1 MKFDLHGIRFN
12 VFKYLFLFSLA
23 ILLLFG
29 GLQLVLIRPYYRDNK
44 MQSVKNISTS
54 IENNLLNKQASQ
66 ADVEAIFDLVV
77 NNDTCVAVYNENG
90 DNIYYSDA
98 IGEACMLHQD
108 IELFGE
114 NLNIA
119 GDSKHFVSLLKDHKR
134 LEATIESR
142 VTGYEML
149 VYGRVIANDLVN
161 YYLVLN
167 SPLEPVESVIDFI
180 LGQYLYIA
188 IIVFVIAFV
197 VALFLANNLSS
208 PIRKMQKEALK
219 LQSGHYNV
227 HFQSPNPTFS
237 EINDLALTLDNAAL
251 KLSKIDELRKDLLAN
266 VSHDIKTPLTMI
278 QAYAEMIEDISGDD
292 PLKRK
297 EHLDIILKE
306 TDYLNKLI
314 TDMQELS
321 KMQSG
326 NLELKKDNFDL
337 KDTVEDI
344 IDLLD
349 ALFKEHQLKLVLD
362 LKPVVVYA
370 DELKISQVIYNFLSN
385 AIKHSPKGGS
395 IYITIIDKDDYVR
408 LEVRDEGE
416 GINEEDLPY
425 IWDRYYKIDKRF
437 KRNLDSTG
445 LGLAIAKAILE
456 AHHARYGTKSKIGE
470 GALFYFELSK
480 EYEEE
485 NDGLSP
491 LY

>member
-1 MKFDLHGIRFN
+1 
-12 VFKYLFLFSLA
+12 
-23 ILLLFG
+23 
-29 GLQLVLIRPYYRDNK
+29 
-44 MQSVKNISTS
+44 
-54 IENNLLNKQASQ
+54 
-66 ADVEAIFDLVV
+66 
-77 NNDTCVAVYNENG
+77 
-90 DNIYYSDA
+90 
-98 IGEACMLHQD
+98 
-108 IELFGE
+108 
-114 NLNIA
+114 
-119 GDSKHFVSLLKDHKR
+119 
-134 LEATIESR
+134 
-142 VTGYEML
+142 
-149 VYGRVIANDLVN
+149 
-161 YYLVLN
+161 
-167 SPLEPVESVIDFI
+167 
-180 LGQYLYIA
+180 
-188 IIVFVIAFV
+188 
-197 VALFLANNLSS
+197 
-208 PIRKMQKEALK
+208 
-219 LQSGHYNV
+219 
-227 HFQSPNPTFS
+227 
-237 EINDLALTLDNAAL
+237 
-251 KLSKIDELRKDLLAN
+251 
-266 VSHDIKTPLTMI
+266 
-278 QAYAEMIEDISGDD
+278 
-292 PLKRK
+292 
-297 EHLDIILKE
+297 
-306 TDYLNKLI
+306 
-314 TDMQELS
+314 
-321 KMQSG
+321 MQSG

-349 ALFKEHQLKLVLD
+349 VLFKEHQLKLVLD

-456 AHHARYGTKSKIGE
+456 AHHARYGAKSKIGE